1 VGFQL
6 SWYHG
11 ANEASPYRGYRQI
24 AVSDSVSVGRQ
35 DGSDIVL
42 KDEAV
47 SRLHAEISVDDRGV
61 HVRDMNSAN
70 GIRLDGNRVREAL
83 WTPGQKLAVGPFVLE
98 LVSQVS
104 QEAPEIVVPNRNP
117 TIVRSRLN
125 EQSQSWRN
133 DYSRAADP
141 ALGGRIALGEVFE
154 RAKQNHKA
162 SVTQL
167 FSGFLGSTEQVID
180 CGYLGAIGFIF
191 PEHSFW
197 CVTNSRACGLLVNRG
212 GWLNFDF
219 GFLKALDRAVFVQP
233 SLIKLWLWVIFWV
246 VLTFM
251 VSSSLFGGTWWSV
264 YFSTYSG
271 LLAWIA
277 ALIVFA
283 LSFAGGIMLVPW
295 VVRAYYRWFKAG
307 CIFWTKEHAP
317 IVVPSDRYSLRDA
330 QRFISVFTD
339 QKRMLEG

>member
-1 VGFQL
+1 VAFQL

-11 ANEASPYRGYRQI
+11 ANEAAPHRGYRQI
-24 AVSDSVSVGRQ
+24 AMSDSVTVGRQ
-35 DGSDIVL
+35 EGSDIVL

-47 SRLHAEISVDDRGV
+47 SRLHAEISVDGRGV
-61 HVRDMNSAN
+61 RVRDMNSAN
-70 GIRLDGNRVREAL
+70 GIRLDGNRVKEAI

-98 LVSQVS
+98 LEAQANPY
-104 QEAPEIVVPNRNP
+104 APEIVVPNRSP
-117 TIVRSRLN
+117 TMIRSRLSEN
-125 EQSQSWRN
+125 AWR
-133 DYSRAADP
+133 DEPSGLADP
-141 ALGGRIALGEVFE
+141 SHGGRIALGEVFE
-154 RAKQNHKA
+154 RAKQNHKP

-246 VLTFM
+246 VLSLV
-251 VSSSLFGGTWWSV
+251 VSSSFFGGTWWSV
-264 YFSTYSG
+264 YFSTFSAV
-271 LLAWIA
+271 LAWIA

-283 LSFAGGIMLVPW
+283 LSFGAGIMLVPW

-317 IVVPSDRYSLRDA
+317 IVIPSDRYSLRDA

-339 QKRMLEG
+339 QKRMVEG